1 MMKLSEI
8 KDNVQKACKDCG
20 RKLEDVELMA
30 VSKFQSVEDIE
41 SVINEGQL
49 LFGENRVQEAIKK
62 FEPLR
67 EKYPNIKVHL
77 IGSLQ
82 TNKVKEAVSFF
93 DCIQSVDRMELA
105 EKLSKE
111 MQNQNKNVPVYIQVN
126 TGSEPQKGGVDVK
139 TENLTDFINNCKK
152 LNLNVVGL
160 MCIPPSEDEPSAHFA
175 FLKKLAMENGLEKL
189 SMGMSSDYDLAIQQG
204 ATCVRVGTALFGE
217 RK

>member
-1 MMKLSEI
+1 MTKLSEI
-8 KDNVQKACKDCG
+8 KENIQKACKDCG
-20 RKLEDVELMA
+20 RKVEDVELMA

-41 SVINEGQL
+41 SVINEGQF

-67 EKYPNIKVHL
+67 EKYSNIKVHL

-93 DCIQSVDRMELA
+93 DCIQSVDRIELA

-111 MQNQNKNVPVYIQVN
+111 MQVQNKNIPVYIQVN
-126 TGSEPQKGGVDVK
+126 TGSEPQKGGLDIEK
-139 TENLTDFINNCKK
+139 ESLTAFINDCKK

-175 FLKKLAMENGLEKL
+175 FLKKLATENGLEKV
-189 SMGMSSDYDLAIQQG
+189 SMGMSADYELAIQQG
-204 ATCVRVGTALFGE
+204 ATCVRVGTAIFGE